1 MKITDSQLNN
11 KISFGKIIIPKE
23 EVRVKILKGL
33 NEKQLTTLKEYL
45 IEQESN
51 PVNAVIYDNFFG
63 LKAKIYSQFRLK
75 NFVEDYK
82 QKPFLESKEEFLK
95 RIINKCNE
103 YKKQLDL

>member
-33 NEKQLTTLKEYL
+33 NEKQLTTLKKDL

-51 PVNAVIYDNFFG
+51 PVNAVIYNSFIG
-63 LKAKIYSQFRLK
+63 LKAKIYSKFRLE
-75 NFVEDYK
+75 NFKEDYK
-82 QKPFLESKEEFLK
+82 QKPLLESKAEFLK

>member
-33 NEKQLTTLKEYL
+33 NEKQLTTLKKDL

-51 PVNAVIYDNFFG
+51 PVNAVIYNSFIG
-63 LKAKIYSQFRLK
+63 LKARIYSQFRLK
-75 NFVEDYK
+75 IFKEDYK